1 MKSLL
6 ALQRALDEVQGK
18 SFALC
23 EKFNHVQ
30 KESFTSFIN
39 QRQNKPAELIALH
52 IDKIMKSA
60 KLSDIDVEEQLDGCL
75 RLFRLVQGIIQI
87 VSPRYFLDS
96 FLIFNLGA
104 FLIIYRKGCV

>member
-1 MKSLL
+1 MVNSLL

-18 SFALC
+18 SFGSC
-23 EKFNHVQ
+23 EKFHHVQ
-30 KESFTSFIN
+30 KESFTTFIN

-60 KLSDIDVEEQLDGCL
+60 KLSESDVEQQLDGCL

-87 VSPRYFLDS
+87 ISPKSLF
-96 FLIFNLGA
+96 G
-104 FLIIYRKGCV
+104 